1 MFAPEP
7 EIHLLR
13 RMFNR
18 LCDQLEHRLDN
29 LEDQQCH
36 QGELIDDLQRRVAY
50 VESKQDRSDE
60 IEHLVNWYSPN
71 GDPICNYFTNGT
83 HEEEES

>member
-7 EIHLLR
+7 EIHLIR
-13 RMFNR
+13 RMLNR
-18 LCDQLEHRLDN
+18 LCDRLESRLDN
-29 LEDQQCH
+29 LEDGQRH
-36 QGELIDDLQRRVAY
+36 QEELIDNLQRRVSY

-60 IEHLVNWYSPN
+60 IEHLTNWYSPN

-83 HEEEES
+83 HEEAES